1 MPFTCPMSVI
11 ASMHPVSVFFY
22 SQAFNIKIYS
32 STRLLLILQQSTL
45 PSLSTTSD
53 QSISI
58 TATTACS
65 PNSNW
70 RFCRLNEQHPM
81 MFNQQDIVDEV
92 NITSCNKAIKLI
104 CNILD
109 RSLASLPRTRLPL
122 SIVGSIAYVSNTTL
136 SPTTNPSTVFFGWRL
151 L

>member
-1 MPFTCPMSVI
+1 MFSFI
-11 ASMHPVSVFFY
+11 H
-22 SQAFNIKIYS
+22 K
-32 STRLLLILQQSTL
+32 LLILRSIVPPDYYSFYNNQHYRVYQQHPTN
-45 PSLSTTSD
+45 PSQL
-53 QSISI
+53 QQRPPVPQIPI
-58 TATTACS
+58 GG
-65 PNSNW
+65 
-70 RFCRLNEQHPM
+70 FCRLNEQHPM